1 MAMIHCIPHSLPGKV
16 IPLLGMLCLCLCLAA
31 WGAAHAGTGVT
42 YPGAGA
48 GHALQ
53 VAQNGPVTLD
63 EAVAQVQEQT
73 GGRVLSA
80 ETQEHEGRQVHRIR
94 VLIEDQRVRH
104 ILVDAATGEWL

>member
-1 MAMIHCIPHSLPGKV
+1 MNNPIPHSLSGKV
-16 IPLLGMLCLCLCLAA
+16 TPVVGGLCLLCLTM
-31 WGAAHAGTGVT
+31 WGGVQAGTMVP
-42 YPGAGA
+42 YSGAGA

-80 ETQEHEGRQVHRIR
+80 ETQEHEGRLVHRIR

-104 ILVDAATGEWL
+104 ILVDAATGEWQ